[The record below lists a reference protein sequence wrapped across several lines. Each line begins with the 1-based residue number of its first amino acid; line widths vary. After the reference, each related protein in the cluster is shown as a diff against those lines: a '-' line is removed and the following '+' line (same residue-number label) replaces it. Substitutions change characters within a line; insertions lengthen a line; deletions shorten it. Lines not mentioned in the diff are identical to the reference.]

1 MEKDSNIV
9 NTDEVVKNA
18 KNTTEKKLLTNIQ
31 EIASLLG
38 ETAAEMEIVI
48 SSLIN
53 EVESLKAKVKELEQ
67 KNE

>member
-1 MEKDSNIV
+1 MENQTL
-9 NTDEVVKNA
+9 NNDEIIKNA
-18 KNTTEKKLLTNIQ
+18 KNTTEKTLLVNVQ
-31 EIASLLG
+31 EMASILG

-53 EVESLKAKVKELEQ
+53 EVEKLRARVKELEQ

>member
-1 MEKDSNIV
+1 MENQTL
-9 NTDEVVKNA
+9 NTDEIIKNA
-18 KNTTEKKLLTNIQ
+18 KNTTEKNLLVNVQ
-31 EIASLLG
+31 EMASILG

-53 EVESLKAKVKELEQ
+53 EVEKLRARVNELEQ

>member
-1 MEKDSNIV
+1 MENQTL
-9 NTDEVVKNA
+9 NTDEIIKNA
-18 KNTTEKKLLTNIQ
+18 KKTTEKTLLVNVQ
-31 EIASLLG
+31 EMASILG

-53 EVESLKAKVKELEQ
+53 EVEKLRARVKELEQ

>member
-1 MEKDSNIV
+1 MENQAL
-9 NTDEVVKNA
+9 NTDEIIKNA
-18 KNTTEKKLLTNIQ
+18 KNTTEKTLLVNVQ
-31 EIASLLG
+31 EMASILG

-53 EVESLKAKVKELEQ
+53 EVEKLRARVKELEQ

>member
-1 MEKDSNIV
+1 MENQTL
-9 NTDEVVKNA
+9 NTDEIIKNA
-18 KNTTEKKLLTNIQ
+18 KNTTEKTLLVNVQ
-31 EIASLLG
+31 EMASILG

-53 EVESLKAKVKELEQ
+53 EVEKLRARVNELEQ

>member
-1 MEKDSNIV
+1 MENQTL
-9 NTDEVVKNA
+9 NTDEIIKNA
-18 KNTTEKKLLTNIQ
+18 KNTTEKTLLVNVQ
-31 EIASLLG
+31 EMASILG

-53 EVESLKAKVKELEQ
+53 EVEKLSARVKELEQ

>member
-1 MEKDSNIV
+1 M
-9 NTDEVVKNA
+9 
-18 KNTTEKKLLTNIQ
+18 
-31 EIASLLG
+31 ASILG

-53 EVESLKAKVKELEQ
+53 EVEKLRARVKELEQ

>member
-1 MEKDSNIV
+1 MENQTL
-9 NTDEVVKNA
+9 NTDEIIKNA
-18 KNTTEKKLLTNIQ
+18 KNTTEKTLLVNIQ
-31 EIASLLG
+31 EMASILG

-53 EVESLKAKVKELEQ
+53 EVEKLRARVKELEQ

>member
-1 MEKDSNIV
+1 MENQTL
-9 NTDEVVKNA
+9 NTDEIIKNA
-18 KNTTEKKLLTNIQ
+18 KNTTEKTLLVNVQ
-31 EIASLLG
+31 EMASILG

-53 EVESLKAKVKELEQ
+53 EVENLRARVKELEQ

>member
-1 MEKDSNIV
+1 MENQTL
-9 NTDEVVKNA
+9 NTDEIIKNA
-18 KNTTEKKLLTNIQ
+18 KNTTEKTLLVNVQ
-31 EIASLLG
+31 EMASILG

-53 EVESLKAKVKELEQ
+53 EVEKLRARVKEREQ

>member
-1 MEKDSNIV
+1 MENQTL
-9 NTDEVVKNA
+9 NTDEIIKNA
-18 KNTTEKKLLTNIQ
+18 KNTTEKTLLVNVQ
-31 EIASLLG
+31 EMASILG

-53 EVESLKAKVKELEQ
+53 EVEKLRARVRELEQ

>member
-1 MEKDSNIV
+1 MENQTL
-9 NTDEVVKNA
+9 NTDEIIKNA
-18 KNTTEKKLLTNIQ
+18 KNTTEKTLLVNVQ
-31 EIASLLG
+31 EMASILG

-53 EVESLKAKVKELEQ
+53 EVEKLRARVKELEQ

>member
-1 MEKDSNIV
+1 MENQTL
-9 NTDEVVKNA
+9 NTEEIIKNA
-18 KNTTEKKLLTNIQ
+18 KNTTEKNLLVNIQ
-31 EIASLLG
+31 EMASILG

-53 EVESLKAKVKELEQ
+53 EVEKLRARVKELEQ